1 MPLSDRDPLALL
13 PHGEG
18 FRFIDELLSLDPGK
32 SATARYLVKEDEFF
46 FKGHFP
52 GNPIVP
58 GVILIE
64 ALAQLGGVVAQT
76 DPSIDA
82 LENMKLTAVKQ
93 AKILGAAEPGAEL
106 VISARLEGR
115 MGHLIQVQGE
125 IMEGEVT
132 LLKASVILS
141 GDAAAPHNA

>member
-1 MPLSDRDPLALL
+1 MTDADPLSLL

-18 FRFIDELLSLDPGK
+18 FRFIDHLISLDPGK
-32 SATARYLVKEDEFF
+32 SASAVYHVKGDEFF
-46 FKGHFP
+46 FQGHFP

-76 DPSIDA
+76 DPLIEA
-82 LENMKLTAVKQ
+82 LQNMKLTAVKQ
-93 AKILGAAEPGAEL
+93 AKILGAAKPGAEL
-106 VISARLEGR
+106 IIHARLEGR

-125 IMEGEVT
+125 VMVGDAI
-132 LLKASVILS
+132 LLKAAVILS
-141 GDAAAPHNA
+141 GDVSASTEA